1 MVTVGVEPAVGL
13 AVGVGL
19 TVGLSVGVGV
29 GAVFELHAE
38 SGNTAI
44 HRSSSRAF
52 FTVTSGF

>member
-1 MVTVGVEPAVGL
+1 MVAVGVRLAVRL

-29 GAVFELHAE
+29 AAVFELHAE

-44 HRSSSRAF
+44 HSSSNRAF
-52 FTVTSGF
+52 FTVTSRF